1 MTFKEIMDFL
11 EVKLGTILQASTARK
26 VIYLI
31 IMVSCSAFLLLNL
44 MTSGCTLQD
53 GQGHTSQTIVVPPD
67 FITSGSMESST
78 SENVPGNPS
87 NTAPDM

>member
-1 MTFKEIMDFL
+1 MIFKEIMDFL
-11 EVKLGTILQASTARK
+11 EAKLGTILQASTARK

-44 MTSGCTLQD
+44 TTSGCTLQD
-53 GQGHTSQTIVVPPD
+53 GQGHTSQIVVVPPD
-67 FITSGSMESST
+67 FTISGDTGLST
-78 SENVPGNPS
+78 SENVPENPS

>member
-1 MTFKEIMDFL
+1 MTFKEITDFL
-11 EVKLGTILQASTARK
+11 VDKLGTILQASTARK

-31 IMVSCSAFLLLNL
+31 ITVSFSAFLLLNL

-67 FITSGSMESST
+67 FTLSGSMESSM
-78 SENVPGNPS
+78 SENAPENPS

>member
-1 MTFKEIMDFL
+1 MTFKEITDFL
-11 EVKLGTILQASTARK
+11 ADKLGIILQASTARK

-31 IMVSCSAFLLLNL
+31 IMVSFSACLLLSL
-44 MTSGCTLQD
+44 MTSGCTMQD

-67 FITSGSMESST
+67 FTLSGSMGSFTLESAPET
-78 SENVPGNPS
+78 PS